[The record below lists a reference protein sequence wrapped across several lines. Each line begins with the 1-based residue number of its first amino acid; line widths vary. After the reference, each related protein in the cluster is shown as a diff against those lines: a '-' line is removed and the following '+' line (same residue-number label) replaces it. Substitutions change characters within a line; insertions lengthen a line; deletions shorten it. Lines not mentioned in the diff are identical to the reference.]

1 MKPLV
6 LASIVILISATVA
19 VAQPGGNIAVYAD
32 TNAIS
37 CDLTDI
43 GVTICQYH
51 IVHMFIPNGVT
62 SSSFKIDTNHQGVYL
77 GYINK
82 FIGVIGD
89 PLTGTLVTYGECL
102 SLPTHILTITYLC
115 QGLTPPCGY
124 MSVVGNPN
132 AIPPGLKATDCGS
145 LEDRVVIDAQG
156 YTSYINNDGSCPCM
170 SPIPVQET
178 TWGQVKALYQ

>member
-6 LASIVILISATVA
+6 LTSIVILISATTA
-19 VAQPGGNIAVYAD
+19 LAQPGGNIAVYAD
-32 TNAIS
+32 TNAIN

-43 GVTICQYH
+43 GVTVCQYH
-51 IVHMFIPNGVT
+51 IVHTFIPNGVT
-62 SSSFKIDTNHQGVYL
+62 SSSFKIDTNHQGAYL
-77 GYINK
+77 GYLTK
-82 FIGVIGD
+82 FPAVIGD
-89 PLTGTLVTYGECL
+89 PLTGAVVVYGECL

-124 MSVVGNPN
+124 MSVVGNPT
-132 AIPPGLKATDCGS
+132 AHPPGLKATDCS
-145 LEDRVVIDAQG
+145 RDRVVIDAQG

-178 TWGQVKALYQ
+178 TWGRVKALYR